1 MSLLFISPWSEKE
14 IKEIIANHTLL
25 FRKIYIFSFTTGF
38 TQWHIKTDHS
48 TNCKIEKSF
57 ELLQGLLK
65 DHRKNNYTRIS
76 RGCAYEKCAPCP
88 CKFSPV
94 NKTLLM
100 HTNFLYVMIKVTP
113 RIHHY
118 LR

>member
-14 IKEIIANHTLL
+14 IKEIIANHTFL
-25 FRKIYIFSFTTGF
+25 FRKNYIFSFATGF
-38 TQWHIKTDHS
+38 TYIKTDHS
-48 TNCKIEKSF
+48 TKCKIEKSF
-57 ELLQGLLK
+57 ELLEGLLK